1 MLVSLR
7 KRTIAEAND
16 FAPSRQ
22 VNAYDSFMAGKD
34 TLDLATKYK
43 VSEARML
50 RWISLER
57 SRRHDIASP
66 YGVQS

>member
-16 FAPSRQ
+16 HAPPRQ

-34 TLDLATKYK
+34 TLDLATRYK
-43 VSEARML
+43 VSEATML
-50 RWISLER
+50 RWISTER
-57 SRRHDIASP
+57 SRRHEIASP
-66 YGVQS
+66 YGVRP